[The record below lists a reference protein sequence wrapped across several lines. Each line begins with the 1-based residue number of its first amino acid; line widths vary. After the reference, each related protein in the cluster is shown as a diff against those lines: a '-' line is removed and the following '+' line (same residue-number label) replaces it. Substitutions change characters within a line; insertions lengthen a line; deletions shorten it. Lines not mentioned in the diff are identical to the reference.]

1 MRAAIVAL
9 RQMKCD
15 RIIIAVPVAP
25 PEICE
30 AFKSRVDEVVC
41 ARTPESFEAV
51 SAWYQNFSQ
60 TTDQE
65 VKELLLRAGTLRTVP
80 IFS

>member
-1 MRAAIVAL
+1 MRAAIAAL
-9 RQMKCD
+9 RQKESG
-15 RIIIAVPVAP
+15 RIIVAVPVAP

-30 AFKSRVDEVVC
+30 ALRIQVDEIVC

-51 SAWYQNFSQ
+51 GAWYQNFSQ

-65 VKELLLRAGTLRTVP
+65 VKELLLRAGIMRTAPVLP
-80 IFS
+80 